1 MWTLW
6 RRSEAGLARIE
17 AALAEVAPVRAPS
30 LPRALPEGPL
40 SVAWEGVG
48 LTLGR
53 PVLRGVDLEVRA
65 GEWVLVV
72 GPTGAGKSTMLGLVG
87 RHRDPSVGVV
97 RVGGMDVREVDPA
110 ARLPL
115 GAPQVLV
122 HGADDD
128 RVPLVH
134 ARRYAALA
142 AAAGDDCRVV
152 EVEGGHFDPID
163 PRSAAWPSVL
173 AAVASLATTSVEAP
187 TP

>member
-1 MWTLW
+1 M
-6 RRSEAGLARIE
+6 
-17 AALAEVAPVRAPS
+17 
-30 LPRALPEGPL
+30 PEGPL

-110 ARLPL
+110 ALRP
-115 GAPQVLV
+115 GA
-122 HGADDD
+122 
-128 RVPLVH
+128 R
-134 ARRYAALA
+134 
-142 AAAGDDCRVV
+142 
-152 EVEGGHFDPID
+152 
-163 PRSAAWPSVL
+163 
-173 AAVASLATTSVEAP
+173 
-187 TP
+187 